1 MPLDSTSLPKIRRVH
16 KRQRE
21 IGVWEKYQYS
31 LYLTYS
37 NSRYFDFS
45 VQSCRFFPGVCEPIS
60 APLFMRGEPTHR
72 SFFAAIS
79 CDKNHDLSTSFDG
92 KGEENAEKMNVE
104 FKRSTALF
112 VNVTW
117 RIDCYSFLIPMRKA
131 FVLLFIACEE
141 DDYQSCHLDFS
152 I

>member
-1 MPLDSTSLPKIRRVH
+1 ML
-16 KRQRE
+16 QN
-21 IGVWEKYQYS
+21 G
-31 LYLTYS
+31 
-37 NSRYFDFS
+37 
-45 VQSCRFFPGVCEPIS
+45 GGCEPIS
-60 APLFMRGEPTHR
+60 APLFMRGETNHR
-72 SFFAAIS
+72 SFFTTFS